1 MTKTKESIKYE
12 NVTACALYATNL
24 NTKSGKEKNVTWK
37 MTPGRRG
44 GLYNILN

>member
-24 NTKSGKEKNVTWK
+24 NTKSGKEKKRHMENDAGPAW
-37 MTPGRRG
+37 RF
-44 GLYNILN
+44 I